1 MCVLLVV
8 HYFLVE
14 LAVSVL
20 QLYLQ
25 LDVLLMFLVELYYYL
40 LTYLE
45 GTGAVS
51 GDRAA
56 RA

>member
-1 MCVLLVV
+1 MCVLLV
-8 HYFLVE
+8 HYFLIR
-14 LAVSVL
+14 LAVSDL

-25 LDVLLMFLVELYYYL
+25 LDVLLVFLVELYCYL
-40 LTYLE
+40 PTYLE

-56 RA
+56 RT